1 VNTGENILDI
11 WTVDT
16 KCQGKYESSI
26 LYALPIE
33 ITIWTKKP
41 LGVPDMVKLFTK
53 TEHMYSEFLIAK
65 GSQARQYSF
74 MTKLKT
80 EFQFS
85 KTWMSTTVTLDN

>member
-1 VNTGENILDI
+1 MRIANLI
-11 WTVDT
+11 
-16 KCQGKYESSI
+16 C
-26 LYALPIE
+26 YAYRNYNMD
-33 ITIWTKKP
+33 KNP

-85 KTWMSTTVTLDN
+85 KT